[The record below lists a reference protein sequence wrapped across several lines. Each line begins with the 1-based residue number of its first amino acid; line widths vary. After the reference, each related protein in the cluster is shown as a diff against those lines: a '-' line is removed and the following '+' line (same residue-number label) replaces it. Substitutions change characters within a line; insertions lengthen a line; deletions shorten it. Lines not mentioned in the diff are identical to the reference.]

1 MRLINANE
9 LIKEFDRNKEIDDSN
24 EYKGGI
30 NTGIYWCIADV
41 LDAPTVE
48 AIPVKWLKEN
58 YGNLQIIRY
67 IMKDWEIENE
77 SKK

>member
-48 AIPVKWLKEN
+48 
-58 YGNLQIIRY
+58 GNLQIIRY